1 MAPATSAGNESVEA
15 SYVALDVRVRGVER
29 DIGEVN
35 DRLLGLD
42 TKIDK
47 GIAGLANEFR
57 SSLATLTT
65 QLSERNRTPWAVL
78 IAAASLIIGAL
89 GIVGSQALAPVVSS
103 VKTLQEN
110 IVPREEINYRSL
122 ANDKRLTAIE
132 SDIRQIEQR
141 RYDMMLRNLDR
152 LENENRSFRVR

>member
-1 MAPATSAGNESVEA
+1 MPPNTPQGNESIEA
-15 SYVALDVRVRGVER
+15 SYVALDVRARGVER

-47 GIAGLANEFR
+47 GIAGLASEFR
-57 SSLATLTT
+57 TSLASLTT

-89 GIVGSQALAPVVSS
+89 GIVGSQALSPVSGA
-103 VKTLQEN
+103 VKALQDQ
-110 IVPREEINYRSL
+110 IVPREEINYRSQV
-122 ANDKRLTAIE
+122 NDKRLTNIE
-132 SDIRQIEQR
+132 ADIRLIEQR
-141 RYDMMLRNLDR
+141 RYDMMTRQLDR
-152 LENENRSFRVR
+152 LETENRALKAR